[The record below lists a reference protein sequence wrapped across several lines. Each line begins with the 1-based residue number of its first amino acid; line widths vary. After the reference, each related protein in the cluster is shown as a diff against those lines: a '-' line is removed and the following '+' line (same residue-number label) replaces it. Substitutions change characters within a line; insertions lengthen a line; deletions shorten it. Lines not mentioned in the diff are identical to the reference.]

1 MLPWSL
7 LSGSPGERGLHAFR
21 MLRTNVMF
29 YFEEGGRIKIAYTVC
44 KDRMKLKD
52 GEVER
57 REVLTL
63 TDIS

>member
-1 MLPWSL
+1 M
-7 LSGSPGERGLHAFR
+7 HAFR